1 MTEKELY
8 ELYNKI
14 GDVFWDY
21 PSYHCIYSSKDPVF
35 WENGALTFE
44 VCVSSDQGDGSEW
57 IENWGIREDGSIWTE
72 DETYK
77 DFEDFE
83 REWVG

>member
-14 GDVFWDY
+14 GDMFWDY
-21 PSYHCIYSSKDPVF
+21 PSYHCVYVCRDPVLLK
-35 WENGALTFE
+35 NGNLTFE

-57 IENWGIREDGSIWTE
+57 IEIWGIREDGSIWTE

-77 DFEDFE
+77 DFADFE
-83 REWVG
+83 QRWVG

>member
-35 WENGALTFE
+35 WENGTLTFE

-77 DFEDFE
+77 DFVDFE
-83 REWVG
+83 QRWVG

>member
-8 ELYNKI
+8 ELYDKI
-14 GDVFWDY
+14 DDVFFHY

-35 WENGALTFE
+35 WENGTLTFE

-77 DFEDFE
+77 DFVDFE
-83 REWVG
+83 QRWVG

>member
-8 ELYNKI
+8 ELYDKI
-14 GDVFWDY
+14 DNVLWDY
-21 PSYHCIYSSKDPVF
+21 PSYHCVYMSRDPVF
-35 WENGALTFE
+35 LKNGTLTFE

-57 IENWGIREDGSIWTE
+57 TENWGIREDGSIWTE

-77 DFEDFE
+77 DFVDFE
-83 REWVG
+83 QRWVG